1 MATPTTSN
9 QMIKYITKA
18 LQKPTVVSIIEREV
32 YETRVGLLTAQ
43 SNLEYA
49 TAMVSYYNAKLRRL
63 ESTKV

>member
-1 MATPTTSN
+1 
-9 QMIKYITKA
+9 MIKYITKA